1 MKRYS
6 HLFEQVVD
14 MDNLK
19 LALQKSKEWQDEFSK
34 NTGSRSQS

>member
-19 LALQKSKEWQDEFSK
+19 LALQKAK
-34 NTGSRSQS
+34 NGKMRLEKNQGSRS

>member
-1 MKRYS
+1 MKRYG

-19 LALQKSKEWQDEFSK
+19 LALQKAK
-34 NTGSRSQS
+34 NGIKCALKRPGKS